1 MTEEELNEMKQEMS
15 ESIDEMFDEIAK
27 NTSLKSFEAYLV
39 YDEDTQSFDL
49 VIPKL
54 EYTIKTKETICDY
67 NNYDDE
73 GYYSPK
79 CKDKEKTQ
87 MISLAFSSKKHLI
100 IVVVSENNKVMY
112 KTSVMYNI
120 TADTVNTKISY
131 SGKDDDEKYTEDL
144 VTLNIGF

>member
-1 MTEEELNEMKQEMS
+1 MTEEELNEMKQEML

-39 YDEDTQSFDL
+39 YDENTQSFDL

-67 NNYDDE
+67 HNYDDE

-79 CKDKEKTQ
+79 CEDKEKTQ
-87 MISLAFSSKKHLI
+87 MISLAFSSKKHI
-100 IVVVSENNKVMY
+100 IIAVVSENNKVMY

-120 TADTVNTKISY
+120 TTDTVNTKISY